1 MLENIRLALR
11 GIWSHKLRSFLTML
25 GVIIGIASIIAIV
38 SIVEGTNQ
46 KLSTSLVGSGNNV
59 VTVSVHEE
67 SWPADFSGGIPTGV
81 PRVAPELFSEVQRVE
96 GVVSATK
103 YVSRNLYHA
112 AFYKNTPLNNGQL
125 RGVDEHYF
133 NTVEYDLTLGR
144 DFREEEFKNGKK
156 VAIIDTGA
164 MDTLFNGENPVG
176 QAIELMEEP
185 FVVVGVVKNR
195 NKTERE
201 YESINDYYMYGEG
214 MRSGEVFVPLN
225 TWPII
230 CQYDEP
236 ETVGLK
242 VETTEQMKT
251 AADTAAEI
259 LNGNVMSENLRYGN
273 DNDASGDELET
284 LTNAIQLMLVG
295 IASLSLLVG
304 GIGVMNIMLVS
315 VTERTAEIGLKK
327 ALGAK
332 RRTILWQ
339 FLTESAVLTSVGGVL
354 GILVGVILAKGI
366 SMLTGLAFGISV
378 EWILIS
384 VLFSMGIGILFG
396 AMPARRASKLNPIDA
411 LRRD

>member
-1 MLENIRLALR
+1 M
-11 GIWSHKLRSFLTML
+11 
-25 GVIIGIASIIAIV
+25 
-38 SIVEGTNQ
+38 
-46 KLSTSLVGSGNNV
+46 
-59 VTVSVHEE
+59 
-67 SWPADFSGGIPTGV
+67 
-81 PRVAPELFSEVQRVE
+81 
-96 GVVSATK
+96 
-103 YVSRNLYHA
+103 
-112 AFYKNTPLNNGQL
+112 
-125 RGVDEHYF
+125 
-133 NTVEYDLTLGR
+133 
-144 DFREEEFKNGKK
+144 
-156 VAIIDTGA
+156 
-164 MDTLFNGENPVG
+164 
-176 QAIELMEEP
+176 
-185 FVVVGVVKNR
+185 
-195 NKTERE
+195 
-201 YESINDYYMYGEG
+201 
-214 MRSGEVFVPLN
+214 PLN

-230 CQYDEP
+230 YQYDEP

-242 VETTEQMKT
+242 VETTEQMKA

-339 FLTESAVLTSVGGVL
+339 FLTESAVLTSVGGFL